1 MIVAVDTS
9 TELTSVAVTMGH
21 EVLAQRTELDARRHA
36 EVLAPMLRQVL
47 AESGADPRDV
57 TAIACGVGPGPYTG
71 LRVGLATARALGMA
85 WDRPVVGLCSLDA
98 IAGAAFAETDLDV
111 VGAASDAR
119 RREVYWAAY
128 SRSRGRTRGPLVS
141 KASAIDAQ
149 LRAGTWIGHGA
160 ELYADD
166 VGRVVAAVSD
176 GMRYPLA
183 GWIGRLTG
191 ALIADGLA
199 VSAAHLLLDGHG
211 DDGRETA
218 SALQGARLLPPVPLY
233 LRRPDAAELPVSSPP

>member
-9 TELTSVAVTMGH
+9 TELTSVAVTVGG

-47 AESGADPRDV
+47 AESGAGPGDV

-71 LRVGLATARALGMA
+71 LRVGLATARAVGMA

-98 IAGAAFAETDLDV
+98 MAGAAFADTDLDV
-111 VGAASDAR
+111 VGVASDAR

-128 SRSRGRTRGPLVS
+128 ARGRWRTRGPLVS
-141 KASAIDAQ
+141 KAASIDGE
-149 LRAGTWIGHGA
+149 LRAGAWTGHGA

-166 VGRVVAAVSD
+166 FGRVVAAVSQ

-191 ALIADGLA
+191 ELIADGMA
-199 VSAAHLLLDGHG
+199 VSAAHLQLDGQG

-233 LRRPDAAELPVSSPP
+233 LRRPDAAELPVRSTP

>member
-9 TELTSVAVTMGH
+9 TELTSVAVTVGG

-47 AESGADPRDV
+47 AESGAGPGDV

-71 LRVGLATARALGMA
+71 LRVGLATARAVGMA

-98 IAGAAFAETDLDV
+98 MAGAAFAETGLDV
-111 VGAASDAR
+111 VGVASDAR

-128 SRSRGRTRGPLVS
+128 TRGRWRTRGPLVS
-141 KASAIDAQ
+141 KASSIDAE
-149 LRAGTWIGHGA
+149 LRAGTWTGHGA

-166 VGRVVAAVSD
+166 FGRVLAAVSQ
-176 GMRYPLA
+176 GMRYPMA

-191 ALIADGLA
+191 ELIADGMA
-199 VSAAHLLLDGHG
+199 VSAAHVQLDGHG
-211 DDGRETA
+211 ADGRETA

-233 LRRPDAAELPVSSPP
+233 LRRPDAAELPARSTP